1 MKKVY
6 IAHPLRGD
14 IASNIDSISHLCR
27 NIIDTD
33 SSILPLSPV
42 LAFSFFDPDKEPV
55 KAMQYCLELLR
66 ASDELWVYG
75 DWKKSEGCLAEVA
88 VAKCNNIP
96 IKFKSSPAEPQNI
109 TS

>member
-14 IASNIDSISHLCR
+14 VKSNIAKISGLCR
-27 NIIDTD
+27 NIIDTN

-42 LAFSFFDPDKEPV
+42 LAFSFFDPDKEPE

-66 ASDELWVYG
+66 ACDELWIYG
-75 DWKKSEGCLAEVA
+75 NWESSEGCLAEIE
-88 VAKCNNIP
+88 VAKCRNIP
-96 IKFKSSPAEPQNI
+96 LKYN
-109 TS
+109 TL